1 MTDRKKKLVKILCL
15 CAGIALVTLLAC
27 NVSINGDPT
36 SAGGCVC
43 ISFDKWDMLR
53 ADKVVVHFQG
63 QTYTVTDPNF
73 VRSFAGDTLAGTY
86 TDYCCA
92 ILDDGWVEIYRGD
105 RLIRHM
111 RFIDNHGALAYKA
124 DALHWV
130 LFGDEGHAFLSQEMD
145 KQLRQLIELG

>member
-1 MTDRKKKLVKILCL
+1 MTDRKKKWIKSACL
-15 CAGIALVTLLAC
+15 CTGIALAVLLIL
-27 NVSINGDPT
+27 NVSINGDPY

-53 ADKVVVHFQG
+53 ADKLVVKFRG
-63 QTYTVTDPNF
+63 ETYTITDPDF

-92 ILDDGWVEIYRGD
+92 ILDDGWVEVYRGD

-111 RFIDNHGALAYKA
+111 RFIENHGALAYEA
-124 DALHWV
+124 DSLHWV
-130 LFGDEGHAFLSQEMD
+130 LFGDEGHAFLSHETD
-145 KQLRQLIELG
+145 KQLRQLIKQP